1 MLSFVLNRIF
11 LEQMIYVFTFCF
23 KFSFSYDRRGTG
35 RGGGGGGAD
44 KGGSLLCYSNIS
56 LYLRNIHGALGLPFG
71 RQDFVSNR
79 GFNLSF
85 KQDLLSPNS
94 VSVCLCSTTF
104 YVDLEFSFNFSNI
117 IIIVFLN
124 KAWLT
129 SYIICSRY

>member
-1 MLSFVLNRIF
+1 MSLPFVSNF
-11 LEQMIYVFTFCF
+11 LFHT
-23 KFSFSYDRRGTG
+23 TG
-35 RGGGGGGAD
+35 GGLGEAGGGGGAD